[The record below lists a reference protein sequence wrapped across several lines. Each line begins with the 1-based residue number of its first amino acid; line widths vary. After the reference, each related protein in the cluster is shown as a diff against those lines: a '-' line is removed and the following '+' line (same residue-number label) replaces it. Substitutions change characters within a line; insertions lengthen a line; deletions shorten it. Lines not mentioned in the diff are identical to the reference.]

1 MFKKTTHTKLIILTS
16 LLPIVSFGTVGV
28 ISYYEINSFLDDENW
43 VKHTYQVIVQSD
55 AIEKT
60 MLDIETGSRG
70 YAITGNPISLN
81 VFNSGISN
89 IHGQLDSLSQL
100 TGDNPTQQSNIKK
113 LTSLIEQK
121 IMFSSKTVSLRN
133 DQGRD
138 AALQNVATLNGT
150 NLMVQVRQ
158 TVGDIKNTENNL
170 LDQRALASQISAQN
184 SANTIIIGT
193 AIAIIITI
201 ISTIVLYRKMQQR
214 DEIEKTN
221 IDLHFETEKLKERDN
236 AKSELSA
243 MVSHELKTPLVTISG
258 YAEMLKEDDVL
269 GTLNK
274 EQTHAVDTIISQT
287 IKLERLISDI
297 MDAQKMDLKKMKF
310 NKRKFDV
317 NVFMNEQIQIHSKLM
332 DEKKIH
338 FVNSTNGEQ
347 MNIISD
353 PDRLSQ
359 VFANLIKNAVDFVP
373 ASNGRIEINATRK
386 NGHAVFYVKDNGR
399 GIPKEKQENLFKKFY
414 QIDTSLKRS
423 HGGTGLGLVICKG
436 IVEALGGTMWLESE
450 VGQGA
455 TFWFSISNNGSMDS
469 SQTES

>member
-16 LLPIVSFGTVGV
+16 LLPIVSFGIVGV
-28 ISYYEINSFLDDENW
+28 ISYYEINNFIVDEKW
-43 VKHTYQVIVQSD
+43 VEHTYQVIGQADDV
-55 AIEKT
+55 EKS
-60 MLDIETGSRG
+60 MLDIETGERG
-70 YAITGNPISLN
+70 YIITHNE
-81 VFNSGISN
+81 VFLLPYNSGLNHIMT
-89 IHGQLDSLSQL
+89 QLESLRTS
-100 TGDNPTQQSNIKK
+100 TVDNPVQQANIANLTQLINKKIAFVNQADTLGKNANTDAAATLVKSLEGKTTMDGIRQVIINIKN
-113 LTSLIEQK
+113 E
-121 IMFSSKTVSLRN
+121 
-133 DQGRD
+133 
-138 AALQNVATLNGT
+138 
-150 NLMVQVRQ
+150 
-158 TVGDIKNTENNL
+158 ENNL
-170 LDQRALASQISAQN
+170 LNKRSELSQISAAN
-184 SANTIIIGT
+184 TANTIIVGS

-201 ISTIVLYRKMQQR
+201 LSTIILYRKMQQR

-258 YAEMLKEDDVL
+258 YAEMLREDNVL

-274 EQTHAVDTIISQT
+274 EQIHAVDTIISQT

-297 MDAQKMDLKKMKF
+297 MDAQKMDLKKMKY
-310 NKRKFDV
+310 NKREFDIDA
-317 NVFMNEQIQIHSKLM
+317 FMNEQIQIHSKLM

-338 FVNSTNGEQ
+338 FVNSTHREQ
-347 MNIISD
+347 MNVTSD

-373 ASNGRIEINATRK
+373 ATNGRIEINATCK
-386 NGHAVFYVKDNGR
+386 NGQAIFYVRDNGR

-455 TFWFSISNNGSMDS
+455 TFWFSIRNNGSMDS
-469 SQTES
+469 S